1 MNLNKKIAV
10 FFDCENISAKHI
22 DDIFDELANYGDV
35 IIKQAYRDWS
45 SNHHKTWK
53 ELLNKY
59 AIKPIQTN
67 TNIQGK
73 NASDIQIVIDVMNT
87 LGEAK
92 VNSIALVS
100 SDSDFTTLAIEIKAK
115 AFEVLGFGEEKTPD
129 SLRNAYSTFVQL
141 PLKTENSKTLDNK
154 ELISILKDGVTK
166 RKDENGWALVSQIG
180 SYLNNKNASYHAK
193 NFGENTWGDI
203 YKKYPDIFECDYK
216 DSKKSTMIVRL
227 KK

>member
-10 FFDCENISAKHI
+10 FFDCENISAKYI

-45 SNHHKTWK
+45 SKHHRAWY

-67 TNIQGK
+67 ANIQGK
-73 NASDIQIVIDVMNT
+73 NASDIQIVIDVMNA
-87 LGEAK
+87 LSEAK
-92 VNSIALVS
+92 VDSIALVS

-129 SLRNAYSTFVQL
+129 SLRNAYSTFIQL
-141 PLKTENSKTLDNK
+141 PIETQDDTSKDDSA
-154 ELISILKDGVTK
+154 LISILKDGIAKT
-166 RKDENGWALVSQIG
+166 KDENGYALVSQIG
-180 SYLNNKNASYHAK
+180 NYLKNKNASYHAK
-193 NFGENTWGDI
+193 NFGANTWGEI
-203 YKKYPDIFECDYK
+203 FKKHSDIFGIKYK
-216 DSKKSTMIVRL
+216 DGKHTMIVKVL
-227 KK
+227 GQ